1 MSLIMD
7 LNPKVK
13 FPVEDLIEFL
23 GPEGKDF
30 LKMYEEFDSKRK
42 EGVESDDFNEFLEE
56 EIDYQTDPPSS
67 DDSESTQD
75 DEDVLS

>member
-1 MSLIMD
+1 MRLIMD

-23 GPEGKDF
+23 GREGKDF